1 MQLGKRDLR
10 VRHPVAAA
18 EDEKCDAHR
27 EEGDVAEI
35 EETGEAEDGEA
46 NDEGSTGNRFGIP
59 EHLLERSRTARERL
73 GA

>member
-1 MQLGKRDLR
+1 MEAERR
-10 VRHPVAAA
+10 AA
-18 EDEKCDAHR
+18 ETP
-27 EEGDVAEI
+27 

-46 NDEGSTGNRFGIP
+46 DDEGSTGNRFGIP